1 MLQESMAN
9 PLVHPPQFLKDLGVP
24 HVKGMLL
31 YGPPGCG
38 KTLIA
43 RQLSKALKSRPP
55 KTVAGP
61 EIFDKMVGESE
72 RKIRE
77 LFAEAEVRLFF
88 IYLFIQVFRGVLY
101 LSFKFSGW
109 LDTSHQPVAE
119 SIHLPTNNPLTLN
132 PKP

>member
-1 MLQESMAN
+1 M
-9 PLVHPPQFLKDLGVP
+9 P

-77 LFAEAEVRLFF
+77 LFAEAEVRL
-88 IYLFIQVFRGVLY
+88 RG
-101 LSFKFSGW
+101 SW
-109 LDTSHQPVAE
+109 
-119 SIHLPTNNPLTLN
+119 PTVI
-132 PKP
+132 